1 MTDGIEIAE
10 AGAPDLDEVMT
21 VMNKAFDPRNG
32 EAWTAAQCAGALS
45 LPGTILLLARVGKR
59 SVGFALARSVA
70 DEAELLLIAVRPD
83 SQGRGA
89 GQALITKVIDHYSHQ
104 GVKKLH
110 LEVRTDNPALAFYRR
125 LGFEQVGLRRNYYR
139 RSDGEL
145 TDAATL
151 SVKIERF

>member
-1 MTDGIEIAE
+1 MMESIEIIE
-10 AGAPDLDEVMT
+10 AGAKDLDEVMT
-21 VMNKAFDPRNG
+21 VMYKAFDPRNG

-45 LPGTILLLARVGKR
+45 LPNSILFVARSQR
-59 SVGFALARSVA
+59 RALGFALARSVA

-83 SQGRGA
+83 GQRRGA
-89 GQALITKVIDHYSHQ
+89 GRALIAKVVEHYSLQ

-110 LEVRTDNPALAFYRR
+110 LEVRTDNPALAFYDR

-139 RSDGEL
+139 RSNGEL

-151 SVKIERF
+151 SVEIERF

>member
-1 MTDGIEIAE
+1 MTANIEICE
-10 AGAPDLDEVMT
+10 ASALDLDQVMA
-21 VMNKAFDPRNG
+21 VMNKAFDPCYG

-45 LPGTILLLARVGKR
+45 LPGAALFLARADR
-59 SVGFALARSVA
+59 RTVGFALARSVA

-83 SQGRGA
+83 GQRRGA
-89 GQALITKVIDHYSHQ
+89 GQALIAKIVDHYAHQ

-110 LEVRTDNPALAFYRR
+110 LEVRTDNPALAFYKR

-139 RSDGEL
+139 RSDNQL

-151 SVKIERF
+151 SVEIA

>member
-1 MTDGIEIAE
+1 MTEGIDIVEGSAR
-10 AGAPDLDEVMT
+10 DLDEVMT

-45 LPGTILLLARVGKR
+45 LPGAILLLARSGKR
-59 SVGFALARSVA
+59 TLGFALARSVA

-83 SQGRGA
+83 GQRRGA
-89 GQALITKVIDHYSHQ
+89 GQGLVARLIGHYARQ

-110 LEVRTDNPALAFYRR
+110 LEVRTENPALAFYAH
-125 LGFEQVGLRRNYYR
+125 LGFVQAGLRRNYYR
-139 RSDGEL
+139 RSDGQL

-151 SVKIERF
+151 SLEIDRF